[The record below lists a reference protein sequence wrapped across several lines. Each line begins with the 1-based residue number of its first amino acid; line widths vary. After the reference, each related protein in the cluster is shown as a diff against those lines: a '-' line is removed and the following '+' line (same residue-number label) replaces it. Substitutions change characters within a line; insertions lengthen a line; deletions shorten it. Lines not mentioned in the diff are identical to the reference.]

1 MRVGVAGAGIGG
13 LTLAHALRRRGI
25 DCVVLERDPSPEETA
40 GYRLHVTEEA
50 VAALAQV
57 LPDGILTALRACG
70 TGPESF
76 RQFAVIDHRG
86 RTRLRIPMYR
96 DEDVLMI
103 GRRPLRAVL
112 ARGLGDTVRWGTVV
126 EGCTE
131 LADRVRVQLRDGA
144 DLEVDVLVGADG
156 VRSRVARALLGGPGA
171 TPAGV
176 IGVAG
181 RTALTPRTVRL
192 IPPSLVRG
200 PGFVVGPDGVGSFL
214 SLHRPRPA
222 ADPAAEQPYVVWS
235 IAARTEKF
243 DGDPATR
250 SAAELVTEALRL
262 TRSWSPKMRALMAA
276 ADPGSAAA
284 FPFWFPAA
292 LSAWPVG
299 RLTVLGDAIHP
310 MPPTAGAG
318 AGTAIV
324 DAVHLARDLAELP
337 LGAAL
342 ATYQAR
348 LLAYAPAAAD
358 EARPPLAWQRRLA
371 NPALRILGTEVVLPL
386 ADLLLR
392 ARARRTGA
400 PPVDGAGRP
409 PV

>member
-1 MRVGVAGAGIGG
+1 MMRVGMVGAGIGG

-25 DCVVLERDPSPEETA
+25 DCVVLERDRSPAETA
-40 GYRLHVTEEA
+40 GYRLHVTEAA
-50 VAALAQV
+50 VAALRDGVPAPV
-57 LPDGILTALRACG
+57 LAALRACG

-112 ARGLGDTVRWGTVV
+112 ARDLGGAVRWGAAVA
-126 EGCTE
+126 GYTE
-131 LADRVRVQLRDGA
+131 SADGVRVHLRDGGNL
-144 DLEVDVLVGADG
+144 DVDVLVGADG
-156 VRSRVARALLGGPGA
+156 VRSRVARGLLGGPGA

-181 RTALTPRTVRL
+181 RTPLTPRTVRL
-192 IPPSLVRG
+192 VPPSLVRG
-200 PGFVVGPDGVGSFL
+200 PAFVIGPRGVGSFL
-214 SLHRPRPA
+214 SLHRPGPTG
-222 ADPAAEQPYVVWS
+222 DPAAERPYVVWS
-235 IAARTEKF
+235 IAARTGQF
-243 DGDPATR
+243 ATDPATLPP
-250 SAAELVTEALRL
+250 AGLVREALRL
-262 TRSWSPKMRALMAA
+262 TRSWSPRMRALMAA
-276 ADPGSAAA
+276 AEEGSTAA

-292 LSAWPVG
+292 LSPWPVG
-299 RLTVLGDAIHP
+299 RVTVLGDAIHP

-318 AGTAIV
+318 ASTAII
-324 DAVHLARDLAELP
+324 DAVHLARDLAGSP
-337 LGAAL
+337 PRTAL

-348 LLAYAPAAAD
+348 MLSYAPAAVD
-358 EARPPLAWQRRLA
+358 EARPPLVWQRRLA
-371 NPALRILGTEVVLPL
+371 NPVLRVLGTEVALPL

-392 ARARRTGA
+392 ARTGV
-400 PPVDGAGRP
+400 PPPDGTGRP